1 MKGWTGWHWLVLAG
15 LMEIG
20 FATALKLEQTRPVFF
35 YVFLGCAYL
44 SFDFLSR
51 ALRTIPL
58 GTAYAIWT
66 GIGAVGAVFMGTA
79 LFGEALSPARLV
91 LIALLIAAL
100 IGLKLAGSPRTPQQ
114 TAPPEKEGAGGGAGE
129 L

>member
-1 MKGWTGWHWLVLAG
+1 MTGWHWLILGG

-20 FATALKLEQTRPVFF
+20 FATALKLEQTQPLFF
-35 YVFLGCAYL
+35 YVFLVCAYL
-44 SFDFLSR
+44 SFDFLAR
-51 ALRTIPL
+51 ALKTIPL

-79 LFGEALSPARLV
+79 LFGESLSPARLIM
-91 LIALLIAAL
+91 IALLIAAL
-100 IGLKLAGSPRTPQQ
+100 IGLKLVGGPKPAKEA
-114 TAPPEKEGAGGGAGE
+114 APSAEEGAAGGAGE

>member
-1 MKGWTGWHWLVLAG
+1 MTGWHWLILAG
-15 LMEIG
+15 LLEIG
-20 FATALKLEQTRPVFF
+20 FATALKLEQTRPLFF
-35 YVFLGCAYL
+35 YVFLVCAYL

-51 ALRTIPL
+51 ALKTIPL

-66 GIGAVGAVFMGTA
+66 GIGAVGAVFAGTA
-79 LFGEALSPARLV
+79 LFGESLSPARLV

-100 IGLKLAGSPRTPQQ
+100 IGLKLAGGSKPAKEA
-114 TAPPEKEGAGGGAGE
+114 APPAGEGAAGGAGE

>member
-1 MKGWTGWHWLVLAG
+1 MTGWHWLILAG
-15 LMEIG
+15 LLEIG
-20 FATALKLEQTRPVFF
+20 FATALKLEQTRPLFF
-35 YVFLGCAYL
+35 YVFLVCAYL

-51 ALRTIPL
+51 ALKTIPL

-66 GIGAVGAVFMGTA
+66 GIGAVGAVFAGTA
-79 LFGEALSPARLV
+79 LFGESLSPARLV

-100 IGLKLAGSPRTPQQ
+100 IGLKLAGGSRPEE
-114 TAPPEKEGAGGGAGE
+114 TAPSRTEEAGGAGE